1 MADSEFDAEINFTGD
16 TTEFEAAGK
25 KVTRELTKIK
35 QVSQGVGKELSKAL
49 KGAIVD
55 GKSFEDTLKNIALQ
69 MSRIALDMARQPI
82 ENAVAS
88 LANDLFGSLA
98 GTGARQSG
106 ASQAAGAWLPESAKL
121 ARGGVF
127 NTPTL
132 FSGTSG
138 EAGGGIGVM
147 AEAGPEAVLPLQ
159 RGSDGRLGVQATGVA
174 AGGAAAAAAVAP
186 VNVTFNI
193 STPDVDGFRKS
204 QAQIASLLARTVNR
218 GRRNL

>member
-1 MADSEFDAEINFTGD
+1 MADSEFDAEVNFTGD

-49 KGAIVD
+49 KEAIVD

-69 MSRIALDMARQPI
+69 MSRIALDLARQPI

-98 GTGARQSG
+98 GIGAGQSG
-106 ASQAAGAWLPESAKL
+106 TPQAASARLPESAKL

-127 NTPTL
+127 TTPTL
-132 FSGTSG
+132 FSSTTT
-138 EAGGGIGVM
+138 GGGIGVM

-159 RGSDGRLGVQATGVA
+159 RGSDGRLGVQAAGVA
-174 AGGAAAAAAVAP
+174 AGGAATAAAP

-204 QAQIASLLARTVNR
+204 QTQIASLLARTVNR

>member
-1 MADSEFDAEINFTGD
+1 MADSEFDAEVNFTGD

-69 MSRIALDMARQPI
+69 MSRIALDLARQPI

-98 GTGARQSG
+98 DTGAGQSG
-106 ASQAAGAWLPESAKL
+106 APQAAGARLPESAKL

-127 NTPTL
+127 TTPTL
-132 FSGTSG
+132 FSST
-138 EAGGGIGVM
+138 AATGGIGVM

-174 AGGAAAAAAVAP
+174 AGGAAAAAAAP